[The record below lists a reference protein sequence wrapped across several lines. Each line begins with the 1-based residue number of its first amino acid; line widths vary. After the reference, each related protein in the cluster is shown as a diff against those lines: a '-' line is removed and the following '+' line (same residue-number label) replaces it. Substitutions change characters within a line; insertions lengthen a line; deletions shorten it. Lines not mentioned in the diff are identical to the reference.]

1 MKKMTLGFVAFS
13 ALVGF
18 TVPGDFFEKPPNWPE
33 PVYSFKQNKL
43 SAEKI
48 RLGRVLFYDP
58 LLSENNQI
66 SCASCHSPFSA
77 FAHTDHALSHGIRD
91 SIGTRNAPALMNLAW
106 QPSFMWDGAVNN
118 LDMQALAPITHKAE
132 MGSSI
137 QTVVGKLR
145 EKALYRRLFKEA
157 FGDSMA
163 TGEHTLKALSLF
175 MLSLTSAG
183 SKYDRMKRGEEAFN
197 GQEQKGYSLFQKN
210 CASCHA
216 EPLFTTH
223 AFANNGLPVDSF
235 LNDYGRMQITHNSSD
250 SLRFKIPTLRN
261 IAYTYPYMH
270 DGRFKKL
277 SQVLD
282 HYAGGIQQSAT
293 LAKELQTSMT
303 LSSNDK
309 VDLIAFL
316 MTLSDQEF
324 VFNKEHGFPKELMP
338 VKELK

>member
-18 TVPGDFFEKPPNWPE
+18 TVPGDFFEKPPGWPE

-58 LLSENNQI
+58 LLSENNQV

-77 FAHTDHALSHGIRD
+77 FSHTDHALSHGIRD
-91 SIGTRNAPALMNLAW
+91 STGTRNASALMNLAW

-118 LDMQALAPITHKAE
+118 LDMQALAPITHQAE

-137 QTVVGKLR
+137 QTVVSKLR
-145 EKALYRRLFKEA
+145 AKALYRRLFKEA

-163 TGEHTLKALSLF
+163 TGEHTLKALSQF
-175 MLSLTSAG
+175 MLSLTSAN

-197 GQEQKGYSLFQKN
+197 EQEQKGYKLFQKN

-223 AFANNGLPVDSF
+223 GFANNGLPVDSF
-235 LNDYGRMQITHNSSD
+235 LKDYGRGQITHKHSD
-250 SLRFKIPTLRN
+250 SLTFKIPTLRN
-261 IAYTYPYMH
+261 VAYTYPYMH

-282 HYAGGIQQSAT
+282 HYAGGIRQSAT
-293 LAKELQTSMT
+293 LAPELQTGMA

-324 VFNKEHGFPKELMP
+324 VFNKKHGFPKELM
-338 VKELK
+338 K